1 MRKVL
6 LHRPFRHMFMAQII
20 ALLGTG
26 LATVALGLLAY
37 DIAGGNAALVLG
49 AIFTIKM
56 IAYVT
61 VAPIAGAFADRL
73 PRRGTLVTLDII
85 RALVALALPFVT
97 QLWQIY
103 SLIVVLQAASAA
115 FTPMFQA
122 TIPDLLPDEDD
133 YTNAL
138 SLSRLA
144 YDLESLISPLL
155 AAALLGV
162 VSFHALFVGTAFGF
176 AGSALLVG
184 TVLLPAVVPGPSR
197 PIYERTTRG
206 IRLYLGT
213 PRLRALLALSFAV
226 SAAGA
231 MVLVNTVVIVRGGL
245 GLPQSS
251 LAITMAAFGLGSVV
265 VALVLPRILGRV
277 GDRPVILTGAAIMGL
292 SLITLAL
299 WTGVIG
305 LGWGALLVCWVAV
318 GAGYSAVLT
327 PTGRLLRKSSNA
339 SDRPALFAAQFALSH
354 ACWLVCYPLAGALM
368 TKFGLITSLLCL
380 GVLTLVAMMVGWRL
394 WPNPDVDIV
403 TQDRP
408 DKSAT

>member
-1 MRKVL
+1 M
-6 LHRPFRHMFMAQII
+6 
-20 ALLGTG
+20 
-26 LATVALGLLAY
+26 
-37 DIAGGNAALVLG
+37 
-49 AIFTIKM
+49 
-56 IAYVT
+56 
-61 VAPIAGAFADRL
+61 
-73 PRRGTLVTLDII
+73 TLDII

-103 SLIVVLQAASAA
+103 SLIVILQAASAA

-197 PIYERTTRG
+197 PIYERTAAYGHFGRDHERTTRG
-206 IRLYLGT
+206 IRIYLST

-245 GLPQSS
+245 GLPQSAV
-251 LAITMAAFGLGSVV
+251 AIAMAAFGLGSVV
-265 VALVLPRILGRV
+265 VALMLPRVLGRV
-277 GDRPVILTGAAIMGL
+277 GDRPVILAGAAIMGL
-292 SLITLAL
+292 SLIVLAL

-327 PTGRLLRKSSNA
+327 PTGRLLRQSSNA

-380 GVLTLVAMMVGWRL
+380 GVLTVVAMMVGWRL
-394 WPNPDVDIV
+394 WPNPDVDIIA
-403 TQDRP
+403 QDRP
-408 DKSAT
+408 DQSAT